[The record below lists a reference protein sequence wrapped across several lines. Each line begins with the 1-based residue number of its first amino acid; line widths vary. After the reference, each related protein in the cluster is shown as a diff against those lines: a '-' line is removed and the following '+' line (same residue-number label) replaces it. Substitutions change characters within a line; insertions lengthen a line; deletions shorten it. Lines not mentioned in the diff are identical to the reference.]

1 MTIKE
6 FKCRMLLS
14 ALSAG
19 KALCEYVCDEGI
31 EKEPEQVRRN
41 VATILTLLTETEE
54 FLKSILPKKN
64 KCLGSD

>member
-1 MTIKE
+1 
-6 FKCRMLLS
+6 MLIS

-41 VATILTLLTETEE
+41 VATILTLLTETED
-54 FLKSILPKKN
+54 FLRSMLTKRTN
-64 KCLGSD
+64 V

>member
-1 MTIKE
+1 
-6 FKCRMLLS
+6 MLLS

-64 KCLGSD
+64 KRLGSE